1 MWEIL
6 VLEFV
11 ASLAF
16 ALLLYNKYGS
26 FRHRP
31 LYVTVLALLGWT
43 LCFYIVFLTPNDVAQ
58 ASQCDVPVACR
69 SDDEDAIHQGVGVA
83 DLVKDDLEAPCK
95 YEDGRVIV
103 PYNVLVV
110 LWTVVYWVTLFLTW
124 FVYPI
129 MQTYS
134 MTGEFTFTDKMR
146 TAIKSNLLLYSIM
159 GAVMAI
165 IVIIYLVQTHL
176 KWENLPA
183 TAAAAANAYGLFLL
197 ISLLGH
203 GLVNVPRRLWRTTNR
218 SVNLKRFQFE
228 VAVLDSN
235 LLGARAHL
243 TKTLKKVRK
252 ADEIT
257 SDTDIYRKYIDIMI
271 SKCPAEYE
279 NIPFGEGNLEI
290 SYQQLSSL
298 HEKLMRED
306 HLRKLYEWQFNEAV
320 DNAIRTEDILKCME
334 QKEWRIQWSYQEPRR
349 HSLAKL
355 HNFLECLWYIYL
367 EGRLVQIFCI
377 LLMGMSVCVVWSE
390 LLFFVCRVDLSIFS
404 RFIRA
409 IRLFPAVIL
418 QACII
423 VPVLYLAWCSFS
435 SLFKLRLFNY
445 YHITPHNSDA
455 NSLLFSAAYLCRLT
469 SPLAYNFMQMA
480 HYKNTA
486 FVAVMGTLDIDAI
499 DLQVGEYFQTFFP
512 MLLLPFVFLTL
523 FNVYGRILNLL
534 SIRRFQF
541 DDDFNDS
548 LIEDGREIIEEEREK
563 RQRNFGGIEL
573 GVIGENEEEE
583 SRGSAAA
590 RRAAAAEQAAA
601 EEDDEARIPRAGSRS
616 TSPRQRSRSQEREEG
631 FGASVRRFFSFSK
644 TKPAEVVERDIGS
657 EAISSDEVGQRDSS
671 DGSRSWGRGA
681 FPSMFSS
688 PSRPASRSSSTITS
702 TSRIPRGGSSLPSF
716 DSSVADDP
724 WDDEDNPFAL

>member
-6 VLEFV
+6 VVEFI
-11 ASLAF
+11 ACAGF

-31 LYVTVLALLGWT
+31 LYVTILALLGWT
-43 LCFYIVFLTPNDVAQ
+43 LCFYIVLLTPNDVAQ
-58 ASQCDVPVACR
+58 ASQCDVQAECT
-69 SDDEDAIHQGVGVA
+69 SGDDEDGIHQGVGVA
-83 DLVKDDLEAPCK
+83 DLVRDDLEAPCT
-95 YEDGRVIV
+95 YDRVIV

-159 GAVMAI
+159 GAVMAV

-218 SVNLKRFQFE
+218 SVNLKRYQFE
-228 VAVLDSN
+228 VAQLDSN

-257 SDTDIYRKYIDIMI
+257 GDTDIYRKYIDIMI

-290 SYQQLSSL
+290 SYQKLASL

-320 DNAIRTEDILKCME
+320 ENAIMTEDILRCME
-334 QKEWRIQWSYQEPRR
+334 QKEWRIQWSFREPRR
-349 HSLAKL
+349 HSLATL
-355 HNFLECLWYIYL
+355 HNFLECLWYVYL
-367 EGRLVQIFCI
+367 EGRLIQILCI

-390 LLFFVCRVDLSIFS
+390 LLFFVCRVDLSVFS

-409 IRLFPAVIL
+409 VRFLPAFLL
-418 QACII
+418 QGCII

-445 YHITPHNSDA
+445 YHITPHNSDS

-548 LIEDGREIIEEEREK
+548 LIEDGKEIVEEERQK
-563 RQRNFGGIEL
+563 RERMAGGIEL
-573 GVIGENEEEE
+573 AVVGEEDGRA
-583 SRGSAAA
+583 SRAA
-590 RRAAAAEQAAA
+590 RRAAAAA
-601 EEDDEARIPRAGSRS
+601 EAGDDSSDDSSDRIPRASARS
-616 TSPRQRSRSQEREEG
+616 TSPRQRSRSQDRDSS
-631 FGASVRRFFSFSK
+631 FGASFLRFFSFSK
-644 TKPAEVVERDIGS
+644 GTPPPSSGRDIAS
-657 EAISSDEVGQRDSS
+657 EAISSESSASERRDSS
-671 DGSRSWGRGA
+671 SRGA

-688 PSRPASRSSSTITS
+688 PSRQSSSSTMVS
-702 TSRIPRGGSSLPSF
+702 TSRIPRGGTSLPSF

-724 WDDEDNPFAL
+724 WDDDDNPFAL